1 MGNDKLYI
9 LYILISAVSLFF
21 LIVSINGLVFRN
33 AVIMAHVGILD
44 GIGSWEYW
52 VLIVS
57 FIAFIYFVYLAITNI
72 NDIKKFKDM
81 INSESKKTFLENLP
95 DLERISKKFG
105 EKYKDNLKDAKHKW
119 GIKR

>member
-1 MGNDKLYI
+1 MGKDKLYI
-9 LYILISAVSLFF
+9 IYVLISITSLFF
-21 LIVSINGLVFRN
+21 LIIALNDLVFVN
-33 AVIMAHVGILD
+33 AVIIAHISLNR
-44 GIGSWEYW
+44 IGTWQYW

-57 FIAFIYFVYLAITNI
+57 FTVFVYFMYMSIANI

-81 INSESKKTFLENLP
+81 MNSTSKKTFIENLP

-105 EKYKDNLKDAKHKW
+105 EKYKDNLKSAKHKW